1 LFFELREC
9 GFAHFKGLLMLLEL
23 RNNGTV
29 LEFEGDDELGEFEVL
44 LN

>member
-1 LFFELREC
+1 LFFELRER

-29 LEFEGDDELGEFEVL
+29 LEFEGDDELGEFKVL